1 MMYSF
6 QDLLFSAAATTN
18 VVVSTMVA
26 VVRWG
31 HKCEPYAKHMDYY
44 YPAWKAII
52 CCFLTNIILSTVIFL
67 PNDEDAILQLR
78 MMFIMGAPFFCATL
92 LFVYFGK
99 SLKTTKWKRPIYIM
113 ALIFAILMGTSTT
126 LAIIPGN
133 QIVYRSVFCKWLFS
147 ITGIMALMFMACF
160 IQALRMIIRAL
171 QRFSESNYSNPDDF
185 PHQYATEVIWIPVL
199 NISTSWCASFIGTKT
214 ALSIG
219 LVIISILNAIFLIG
233 ALSPHRSLDVSRLE
247 RENENDSQPKPC
259 TEEPESG
266 SEQTEQTAQP
276 SEESISQERKEEIA
290 RTIRHFVEDEQAY
303 LDNHLTL
310 ASLSRICGINRTYVS
325 QVISER
331 MGGFYTYVN
340 RCRLAHAAQ
349 LKVQNPSA
357 SVEEIASAAGFG
369 TRQTYYNILHQL
381 EK

>member
-6 QDLLFSAAATTN
+6 QDLLLSAAATVN
-18 VVVSTMVA
+18 VVVSIMVA
-26 VVRWG
+26 AVRWG
-31 HKCEPYAKHMDYY
+31 HRCEPYAKHMDYY

-52 CCFLTNIILSTVIFL
+52 ACFLTNIILSTVIFM

-78 MMFIMGAPFFCATL
+78 MMFIMGSPFFCATL
-92 LFVYFGK
+92 MFVYFGK
-99 SLKTTKWKRPIYIM
+99 SLKTTKWHRPIFIM

-147 ITGIMALMFMACF
+147 ITGIMALLFMACF
-160 IQALRMIIRAL
+160 AQALRMIIRAL
-171 QRFSESNYSNPDDF
+171 RRFSESNYSNPDDF
-185 PHQYATEVIWIPVL
+185 PHQYASEVIWIPVL
-199 NISTSWCASFIGTKT
+199 NISASWCASFIGTQT

-219 LVIISILNAIFLIG
+219 LIIISVLNTIFLIG

-247 RENENDSQPKPC
+247 QENEKESEPKPC
-259 TEEPESG
+259 AEEPKPALEPATSQ
-266 SEQTEQTAQP
+266 SN
-276 SEESISQERKEEIA
+276 EESISQERKEEIA

-349 LKVQNPSA
+349 FKVKNPNA
-357 SVEEIASAAGFG
+357 SVEEIASASGFG

>member
-1 MMYSF
+1 MLYTF
-6 QDLLFSAAATTN
+6 QDLLFSAAATVN
-18 VVVSTMVA
+18 VVVSILVA
-26 VVRWG
+26 AIRWG
-31 HKCEPYAKHMDYY
+31 HKCEPYARHMDYY

-52 CCFLTNIILSTVIFL
+52 YCYLSSLILCTVIFM

-78 MMFIMGAPFFCATL
+78 MMLIMGSPFFCATL
-92 LFVYFGK
+92 MFVYFGK
-99 SLKTTKWKRPIYIM
+99 TLKVTKWRRPVLLM
-113 ALIFAILMGTSTT
+113 ALVFGILMGTSTT

-133 QIVYRSVFCKWLFS
+133 QIVYKSLFCKWLFS
-147 ITGIMALMFMACF
+147 ITGIMALLFMACF

-171 QRFSESNYSNPDDF
+171 RRFSQDNYSNPDDF
-185 PHQYATEVIWIPVL
+185 PQKYASDVIWIPVM
-199 NISTSWCASFIGTKT
+199 NISASWCATFIGTKT

-219 LVIISILNAIFLIG
+219 LIIISILNVIFLIG
-233 ALSPHRSLDVSRLE
+233 ALSPHRALDVSRLE
-247 RENENDSQPKPC
+247 QENDAPTEPSY
-259 TEEPESG
+259 EEPEPAVES
-266 SEQTEQTAQP
+266 AAKP
-276 SEESISQERKEEIA
+276 NEETISQERKEEIA
-290 RTIRHFVEDEQAY
+290 RAIRHTVEDEQAY

-310 ASLSRICGINRTYVS
+310 ASLSRTCGINRTYVS

-349 LKVQNPSA
+349 FKVKNPNA
-357 SVEEIASAAGFG
+357 SIEEIASASGFG

>member
-6 QDLLFSAAATTN
+6 QDLLLSAAAAVN
-18 VVVSTMVA
+18 VA
-26 VVRWG
+26 VSIIVAAVRWG
-31 HKCEPYAKHMDYY
+31 HRCEPYAKHMDYY

-52 CCFLTNIILSTVIFL
+52 ACFLTNIILSTVIFL
-67 PNDEDAILQLR
+67 PNDEDTILQLR
-78 MMFIMGAPFFCATL
+78 MMFIMGSPFFCATL
-92 LFVYFGK
+92 MFVYFGK
-99 SLKTTKWKRPIYIM
+99 SLKTTKWHRPIFIM

-147 ITGIMALMFMACF
+147 ITGIMALLFMACF
-160 IQALRMIIRAL
+160 VQALRMIIRAL
-171 QRFSESNYSNPDDF
+171 KRFSESNYSNPDDF
-185 PHQYATEVIWIPVL
+185 PHQYASEVIWIPVL
-199 NISTSWCASFIGTKT
+199 NISTSWCASFIGTQT

-219 LVIISILNAIFLIG
+219 LIIISVLNTIFLIG

-247 RENENDSQPKPC
+247 QENEK
-259 TEEPESG
+259 E
-266 SEQTEQTAQP
+266 TEQEPCAQEPKQVPEPAAQP
-276 SEESISQERKEEIA
+276 NDESISQERKEEIV

-310 ASLSRICGINRTYVS
+310 ASLSRTCGINRTYVS

-349 LKVQNPSA
+349 FKVQNPNA
-357 SVEEIASAAGFG
+357 SVEEIASASGFG

>member
-6 QDLLFSAAATTN
+6 QDLLLSAAATVN
-18 VVVSTMVA
+18 VVVSIMVA
-26 VVRWG
+26 AVRWG
-31 HKCEPYAKHMDYY
+31 HRCEPYAKHMDYY

-52 CCFLTNIILSTVIFL
+52 ACFLTNIILSTVIFM

-78 MMFIMGAPFFCATL
+78 MMFIMGSPFFCATL
-92 LFVYFGK
+92 MFVYFGK
-99 SLKTTKWKRPIYIM
+99 SLKTTKWRRPIFIM

-147 ITGIMALMFMACF
+147 ITGIMALLFMTCF
-160 IQALRMIIRAL
+160 IQALRMIILAL
-171 QRFSESNYSNPDDF
+171 RRFSEENYSNPDDF
-185 PHQYATEVIWIPVL
+185 PHQYASEVIWIPVL
-199 NISTSWCASFIGTKT
+199 NISASWCASFIGTQT
-214 ALSIG
+214 ALSIS
-219 LVIISILNAIFLIG
+219 LIIVSVLNAIFLIG

-247 RENENDSQPKPC
+247 KENEKETEQKPCAEQPEPTPEPVSQPN
-259 TEEPESG
+259 
-266 SEQTEQTAQP
+266 
-276 SEESISQERKEEIA
+276 EESISQERKEEIA

-310 ASLSRICGINRTYVS
+310 ASLSRTCGINRTYVS

-349 LKVQNPSA
+349 FKVQNPGA
-357 SVEEIASAAGFG
+357 SVEEIASASGFG

>member
-6 QDLLFSAAATTN
+6 QDLLLSAAATVN
-18 VVVSTMVA
+18 VVVSIMVA
-26 VVRWG
+26 AVRWG
-31 HKCEPYAKHMDYY
+31 HRCEPYAKHMDYY

-52 CCFLTNIILSTVIFL
+52 ACFLTNIILSTVIFM

-78 MMFIMGAPFFCATL
+78 MMLILGSPFFCATL
-92 LFVYFGK
+92 MFVYFGK
-99 SLKTTKWKRPIYIM
+99 SLKKTNWHKPIYIM
-113 ALIFAILMGTSTT
+113 AMIFALLMGTSTT
-126 LAIIPGN
+126 LALIPGN

-147 ITGIMALMFMACF
+147 ITGITALLFLACF
-160 IQALRMIIRAL
+160 AQALIMIVRAL
-171 QRFSESNYSNPDDF
+171 RRFSESNYSNPDDF
-185 PHQYATEVIWIPVL
+185 PHQYASEVIWIPVL
-199 NISTSWCASFIGTKT
+199 NISTCWCSTFIGTKT
-214 ALSIG
+214 ALAIG
-219 LVIISILNAIFLIG
+219 LIIVSILNTLFLIG
-233 ALSPHRSLDVSRLE
+233 ALSPHRSLDVTRLE
-247 RENENDSQPKPC
+247 QENENPVEPVTQ
-259 TEEPESG
+259 EPERPIKPV
-266 SEQTEQTAQP
+266 AQP
-276 SEESISQERKEEIA
+276 NEESISQERKEEIA

-310 ASLSRICGINRTYVS
+310 ASLSRTCGINRTYVS

-349 LKVQNPSA
+349 FKVQNPNA

-369 TRQTYYNILHQL
+369 TRQTYYNILHQF

>member
-1 MMYSF
+1 MLYST
-6 QDLLFSAAATTN
+6 QDLLFSAATTVH
-18 VVVSTMVA
+18 VVVSIMVA

-31 HKCEPYAKHMDYY
+31 HRCEPYAKHMDYY

-52 CCFLTNIILSTVIFL
+52 ACFLTNIILSTAIFM
-67 PNDEDAILQLR
+67 PNDEDTILQMR
-78 MMFIMGAPFFCATL
+78 MMFIMGSPFFCATL
-92 LFVYFGK
+92 MFVYFGK
-99 SLKTTKWKRPIYIM
+99 SLKTTKWHRPIIIM
-113 ALIFAILMGTSTT
+113 ALIFTLLMGTSTT

-133 QIVYRSVFCKWLFS
+133 QIIYKSVFCKWLFS
-147 ITGIMALMFMACF
+147 FTGVMALLFMACF

-185 PHQYATEVIWIPVL
+185 PQQYASEVIWIPVVNVL
-199 NISTSWCASFIGTKT
+199 TSWCTTFIGTQT

-219 LVIISILNAIFLIG
+219 LIIIAVTNTIFLIG

-247 RENENDSQPKPC
+247 QESNNPA
-259 TEEPESG
+259 EPEIAD
-266 SEQTEQTAQP
+266 EQELEPEAILVQTN
-276 SEESISQERKEEIA
+276 EETISQERKEEIA

-310 ASLSRICGINRTYVS
+310 ASLSRTCGINRTYVS

-349 LKVQNPSA
+349 LKVQNPDA
-357 SVEEIASAAGFG
+357 SVEELASASGFG
-369 TRQTYYNILHQL
+369 TRQTYYNIRRQL
-381 EK
+381 EN

>member
-1 MMYSF
+1 MLYTT
-6 QDLLFSAAATTN
+6 QDLLFSAATAIH
-18 VVVSTMVA
+18 VAVSTMVA

-44 YPAWKAII
+44 YPAWRAII
-52 CCFLTNIILSTVIFL
+52 ACFLTNIILSTAIFM
-67 PNDEDAILQLR
+67 PNDEDTILQMR
-78 MMFIMGAPFFCATL
+78 MMLIMGSPFFCATL
-92 LFVYFGK
+92 MFVYFGK
-99 SLKTTKWKRPIYIM
+99 SLKTTKWHKPIFAM
-113 ALIFAILMGTSTT
+113 ALIFTLLMGTSTT

-147 ITGIMALMFMACF
+147 ITGIMALLFMACF

-185 PHQYATEVIWIPVL
+185 PQQYASEVIWIPVL
-199 NISTSWCASFIGTKT
+199 NVSTSWCATFIGTQT

-219 LVIISILNAIFLIG
+219 LIIISATNAIFLIG

-247 RENENDSQPKPC
+247 QESSDS
-259 TEEPESG
+259 TEPIIADEPEP
-266 SEQTEQTAQP
+266 EPEPMLAQTN
-276 SEESISQERKEEIA
+276 EETISQERKEEIA
-290 RTIRHFVEDEQAY
+290 RTIRHYVEDEQAY

-310 ASLSRICGINRTYVS
+310 ASLSRTCGINRTYVS

-349 LKVQNPSA
+349 LKVQNPEA
-357 SVEEIASAAGFG
+357 SVEELASASGFG
-369 TRQTYYNILHQL
+369 TRQTYYNIRRQL
-381 EK
+381 ES

>member
-6 QDLLFSAAATTN
+6 QDLLLSAAATVN
-18 VVVSTMVA
+18 VVVSIMVA
-26 VVRWG
+26 AVRWG
-31 HKCEPYAKHMDYY
+31 HRCEPYAKHMDYY

-52 CCFLTNIILSTVIFL
+52 ACFLTNIILSTVIFM

-78 MMFIMGAPFFCATL
+78 MMFIMGSPFFCATL
-92 LFVYFGK
+92 MFVYFGK
-99 SLKTTKWKRPIYIM
+99 SLKTTKWHRPIFIM

-147 ITGIMALMFMACF
+147 ITGIMALLFMACF
-160 IQALRMIIRAL
+160 AQALRMIIRAL

-185 PHQYATEVIWIPVL
+185 PHQYASEVIWIPVL
-199 NISTSWCASFIGTKT
+199 NISTSWCASFIGTQT

-219 LVIISILNAIFLIG
+219 LIIISVLNTIFLIG

-247 RENENDSQPKPC
+247 QENEK
-259 TEEPESG
+259 E
-266 SEQTEQTAQP
+266 TEQEPCAQEP
-276 SEESISQERKEEIA
+276 KQVPEPAPQPNDESISQERKEEIA

-310 ASLSRICGINRTYVS
+310 ASLSRTCGINRTYVS

-349 LKVQNPSA
+349 FKVQNPNA
-357 SVEEIASAAGFG
+357 SVEEIASASGFG

>member
-1 MMYSF
+1 M
-6 QDLLFSAAATTN
+6 
-18 VVVSTMVA
+18 
-26 VVRWG
+26 
-31 HKCEPYAKHMDYY
+31 
-44 YPAWKAII
+44 
-52 CCFLTNIILSTVIFL
+52 
-67 PNDEDAILQLR
+67 PNDEDTILQMR
-78 MMFIMGAPFFCATL
+78 MMFIMGSPFFCATL
-92 LFVYFGK
+92 MFVYFGK
-99 SLKTTKWKRPIYIM
+99 SLKTTKWHRPIIIM
-113 ALIFAILMGTSTT
+113 ALIFALLMGTSTT

-147 ITGIMALMFMACF
+147 FTGVMALLFMACF

-185 PHQYATEVIWIPVL
+185 PQQYASEVIWIPVVNVL
-199 NISTSWCASFIGTKT
+199 TSWCTTFIGSQT

-219 LVIISILNAIFLIG
+219 LIIIAVTNAIFLIG

-247 RENENDSQPKPC
+247 QESNNPA
-259 TEEPESG
+259 EPEIDD
-266 SEQTEQTAQP
+266 EQEPEPEAILVQTN
-276 SEESISQERKEEIA
+276 EETISQERKEEIA

-310 ASLSRICGINRTYVS
+310 ASLSRTCGINRTYVS

-349 LKVQNPSA
+349 LKVQNPDA
-357 SVEEIASAAGFG
+357 SVEELASASGFG
-369 TRQTYYNILHQL
+369 TRQTYYNIRRQL
-381 EK
+381 EN